1 MTDSPLS
8 PESSILTPIP
18 PAPPPARRVDT
29 HSHLLPGVDDGCKT
43 IDESIACAQVLV
55 ANGYSHAFC
64 TPHIWHN
71 NRGISRTSVPR
82 LVKALQLELDAA
94 QVPLTLFPGGEMN
107 LYLGVDKTPP
117 EEVVPLGMGTYMLVD
132 MWFAELPPFFEG
144 AVEWLQNL
152 GLSVVLAHPERMRAV
167 QDDPALIDYIQS
179 LGVYLQ
185 GNLQCFNDRPGAA
198 TRTCAEK
205 FLLDGKY
212 FTLGS
217 DTHNPETINARMA
230 GLSRVRELV
239 GEATLDQLTIENPRK
254 LVPEGFETADERR

>member
-1 MTDSPLS
+1 
-8 PESSILTPIP
+8 
-18 PAPPPARRVDT
+18 
-29 HSHLLPGVDDGCKT
+29 
-43 IDESIACAQVLV
+43 
-55 ANGYSHAFC
+55 
-64 TPHIWHN
+64 
-71 NRGISRTSVPR
+71 
-82 LVKALQLELDAA
+82 
-94 QVPLTLFPGGEMN
+94 
-107 LYLGVDKTPP
+107 
-117 EEVVPLGMGTYMLVD
+117 
-132 MWFAELPPFFEG
+132 
-144 AVEWLQNL
+144 
-152 GLSVVLAHPERMRAV
+152 MRAV

-212 FTLGS
+212 FILGS